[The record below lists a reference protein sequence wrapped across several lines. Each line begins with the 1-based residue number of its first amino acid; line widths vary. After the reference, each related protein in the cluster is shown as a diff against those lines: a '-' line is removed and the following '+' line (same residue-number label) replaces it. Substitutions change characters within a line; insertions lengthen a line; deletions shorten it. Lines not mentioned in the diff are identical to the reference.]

1 MTPASPAPTPE
12 PCPHPALPRRRE
24 RILRQKPYCG
34 VARWVA
40 GDEPP
45 CAGVVVAVRQAQQ
58 TQKRRAAACLTISI
72 VPILTAKACWVLG
85 RSRGDAARVVV
96 RPPVAV
102 ALIRGRVI
110 REPHRV
116 AGVLPLDDVAL
127 RVERVG
133 G

>member
-40 GDEPP
+40 GHEAP
-45 CAGVVVAVRQAQQ
+45 CAGVVVAVRQAQKA
-58 TQKRRAAACLTISI
+58 QKRRAAACLTISI

-85 RSRGDAARVVV
+85 RSRSDAARVVV
-96 RPPVAV
+96 RSPMPLAF
-102 ALIRGRVI
+102 IRRRVI
-110 REPHRV
+110 RVPQRV
-116 AGVLPLDDVAL
+116 PRVLPLDDIAL